1 MLAPT
6 AAARHGTDNEHVDER
21 QDGATKEDGPS
32 AETHQAEQAGAV
44 LPVRSGCDSQVSPC
58 SQIGGGG
65 VVVAVSVAIAST
77 R

>member
-32 AETHQAEQAGAV
+32 AETHQAEQAEREQSCQYDPAV
-44 LPVRSGCDSQVSPC
+44 ILKCRHAAKSEA
-58 SQIGGGG
+58 G
-65 VVVAVSVAIAST
+65 VLWL
-77 R
+77 RCLWR